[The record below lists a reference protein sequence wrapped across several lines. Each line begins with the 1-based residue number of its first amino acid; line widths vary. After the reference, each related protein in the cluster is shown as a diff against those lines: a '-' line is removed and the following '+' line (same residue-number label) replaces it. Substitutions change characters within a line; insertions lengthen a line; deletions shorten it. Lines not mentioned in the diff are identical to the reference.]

1 MKSIVKNLAQVL
13 NWINKALGNVSIKHE
28 LSAHQSQ
35 PSVGVS
41 G

>member
-1 MKSIVKNLAQVL
+1 MKSIVKKPRVSF

-28 LSAHQSQ
+28 ISGHQLR

-41 G
+41 